1 MNESAPTVLPA
12 LPCPDETFDVIG
24 GAADAGVVLIC
35 DHAANAFPPGYGTL
49 GLPERELLRHIAYDI
64 GAASVTRQLAAA
76 LGAPA
81 ILSRYSRLLIDLNRG
96 ADDPTLIMRISDG
109 AVVPGNR
116 HLDDA
121 ERQHRLE
128 RFYLPYHG
136 ALARIVERSLASGV
150 PPVLLSIHT
159 FTESWKGVPRPWHA
173 GVLWDRDKRFARP
186 LLEHLYGDGA
196 LIVGDNE
203 PYRGGLIGD
212 CMDQHGTSRGL
223 AHAIIEIRQDL
234 VRDLHGQTVWA
245 DRISAIMRDILADGG
260 LRATLH
266 SIQHFA
272 PGRPEET
279 GHLID
284 DR

>member
-1 MNESAPTVLPA
+1 M
-12 LPCPDETFDVIG
+12 
-24 GAADAGVVLIC
+24 
-35 DHAANAFPPGYGTL
+35 
-49 GLPERELLRHIAYDI
+49 RHIAYDI

-81 ILSRYSRLLIDLNRG
+81 ILSRYSRLLVDLNRG

-128 RFYLPYHG
+128 RFYLPYHR

-173 GVLWDRDKRFARP
+173 GVLWDRDKRFARS
-186 LLEHLYGDGA
+186 LLEHLYADGT